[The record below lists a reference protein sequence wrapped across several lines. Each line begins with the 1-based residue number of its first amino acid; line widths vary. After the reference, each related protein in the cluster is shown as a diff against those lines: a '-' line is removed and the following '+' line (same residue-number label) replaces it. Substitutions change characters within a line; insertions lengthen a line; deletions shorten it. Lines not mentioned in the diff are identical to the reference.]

1 MAQAILTVQRVGS
14 GAFSVEQLILE
25 VQRSLRFVPLC
36 IMCSLRKEPGVVA
49 VHGVCVKCGSDADSY
64 GPKKIIKRRL
74 TVR

>member
-1 MAQAILTVQRVGS
+1 MAILT
-14 GAFSVEQLILE
+14 F
-25 VQRSLRFVPLC
+25 RFVGRPTNYEPPPVQLKYTPLC
-36 IMCSLRKEPGVVA
+36 IMCALRKPLGVVP